1 MCRDPYAPAPN
12 SARLKLFETRELLG
26 MVFAWWGSG
35 GRASQ
40 WSLPEDPQ
48 VGEGWSKIAFHH
60 FHFPGH
66 PQETTENSVDLAHL
80 RFVHGYDNVRQV
92 EPVLIDGAYLRSCFD
107 FESRM
112 SFAGLKQILVDLSTV
127 THVHGLGFSYVEFE
141 ERSIPIQARLWVL
154 ATPVGGTRIH
164 LVLAS
169 QVGHLAHPKRPIVG
183 LRFLPERLRLP
194 IMNKMIRAKQAM
206 YVNQDVVIWRRKRFR
221 PRPRLNRADG
231 EIIAYRRYCE
241 QFYPEFRNVGRS
253 AAISRSQARA
263 ASVPRWRRKARI
275 VGGQPVRRPGS
286 RPRTVVSA
294 RRTSRMRRRSQ
305 RMAPGG
311 SDRPARN
318 AAAAAATLGERS
330 TAATASS
337 SSASVPGSRAAR
349 QSGSR
354 LNVV

>member
-1 MCRDPYAPAPN
+1 MQASRMDSSETEALPPFPEGWYFVASRESILKQKLIQKTWLGEEIVVWCDGQGNVCVADAFCPHLGSRLGPASGGKVRDGCLVCPFHGFEFDVSGQCVATPYAPAPV
-12 SARLKLFETRELLG
+12 SARLKLFETRDLLG

-35 GRASQ
+35 GKASQ

-92 EPVLIDGAYLRSCFD
+92 GPLLIDGAYFRSCFD
-107 FESRM
+107 FASKT
-112 SFAGLKQILVDLSTV
+112 SFAGIKQILVDVSTV

-141 ERSIPIQARLWVL
+141 ERSVGFKARMWVL
-154 ATPVGGTRIH
+154 ATPVDGTQIH

-169 QVGHLAHPKRPIVG
+169 QVGHMAHPKRPIVG

-194 IMNKMIRAKQAM
+194 VLNRMILSRQVR
-206 YVNQDVVIWRRKRFR
+206 YVSQDVVIWERKHFR

-241 QFYPEFRNVGRS
+241 QFYPEFRNVGRRL
-253 AAISRSQARA
+253 RS
-263 ASVPRWRRKARI
+263 
-275 VGGQPVRRPGS
+275 
-286 RPRTVVSA
+286 
-294 RRTSRMRRRSQ
+294 
-305 RMAPGG
+305 
-311 SDRPARN
+311 
-318 AAAAAATLGERS
+318 
-330 TAATASS
+330 
-337 SSASVPGSRAAR
+337 
-349 QSGSR
+349 SGA
-354 LNVV
+354 